1 VTIRNYRPG
10 DEEAQAAIFNAACGS
25 WPGFKPAQAGDV
37 LKRTRARGFDPA
49 TRLYAEEDGKIVGYC
64 SINAD
69 GRVSCPWCLPGH
81 EAHADPL
88 FAAALAGLKT
98 RGVRRAYAAYHRD
111 WPAPAQ
117 FFAAHGMPKV
127 RDMVNFY
134 QELTDMP
141 TMVTRPGAPIS
152 PFEPGDLPALH
163 AMGAELWHGMTQADL
178 WRHLMEN
185 PFFPAESLFVIRSR
199 TDRTP
204 LAIAI
209 LIENPAFA
217 DPKQTDASQPCFRL
231 GAFGAEWG
239 QPKRVNGLFSFI
251 AAKDRSAF
259 AFAMDLMGHAAAK
272 LDDASAHGVAAQ
284 VPSDVPHLLMF
295 YQSHFRRQGSFPVY
309 EKVLA

>member
-1 VTIRNYRPG
+1 VNIRTYQPG
-10 DEEAQAAIFNAACGS
+10 DEDAQAAIFNAVCGGWS
-25 WPGFKPAQAGDV
+25 GFKPAQAADV
-37 LKRTRARGFDPA
+37 RKRTRVRGFDPS

-64 SINAD
+64 SFNVD
-69 GRVSCPWCLPGH
+69 GRISCPWCLPGH
-81 EAHADPL
+81 GGQAEPL
-88 FAAALAGLKT
+88 FAAAIAGLKS
-98 RGVRRAYAAYHRD
+98 RGGRRAYAAYHRD
-111 WPAPAQ
+111 WPVPAH

-141 TMVTRPGAPIS
+141 TMVTKPGAPIS

-163 AMGAELWHGMTQADL
+163 AMGADLWHGMTQTEL
-178 WRHLMEN
+178 WRHLLEN
-185 PFFPAESLFVIRSR
+185 PYFPPESLFVIRSR

-209 LIENPAFA
+209 LIENPAFV

-239 QPKRVNGLFSFI
+239 QPKRVNGLFSFV

-272 LDDASAHGVAAQ
+272 LDGSSASVVAAQ

-309 EKVLA
+309 EKTL